1 MDPAYVTWIIVG
13 SIGAALGFFLRPRT
27 IAITSAI
34 LFGTALLGLVL
45 AYRGGDEK
53 LGFLFGMAAM
63 VTPVFGVLTTV
74 GAALTRLL
82 RARSTQPSD
91 EGPL

>member
-27 IAITSAI
+27 IAIVAAI
-34 LFGTALLGLVL
+34 LFAAALLGLVL
-45 AYRGGDEK
+45 AYRGGDER
-53 LGFLFGMAAM
+53 LGLLFGMAAM
-63 VTPVFGVLTTV
+63 VIPVFGVLTTV

-82 RARSTQPSD
+82 HGRNRQSSD
-91 EGPL
+91 KDE